1 MKSPAIE
8 KDAGAEVLF
17 WRVHIVDEVLGSRV
31 DLQRVQYHYVR
42 LKIFDDK
49 GKEGATTIDLP
60 FGEREAVLNVAGR
73 TMKSDGSIVELDPKS
88 VYTRDLVRAGRR
100 TRKAVSF
107 AMPGVEPGAI
117 VEYRWVQRADN
128 INIVYVRLNFQREFP
143 VAKVTYFVKPLPY
156 PYAAGYDMYV
166 IPFNCKPTPLKL
178 ELDGYNSTSVE
189 NLPAIHDEPYA
200 PSEPNLTA
208 WALLHYQMGDRKNA
222 EKYWSDVGR
231 KSYQELKESAKANDE
246 MKTAAVSATTGGK
259 DNEAKA
265 AALTTLIRKR
275 LRNVFDDEVSEAE
288 RQKYIKDL
296 PKDRRR
302 TAVEVFR
309 SGLGTADE
317 MNVVFAAMAQQAGI
331 EARPVAVPSRSD
343 YNFHP
348 NVISDDY
355 FLRNIDMAVKVGDT
369 WKLFDVSTKLL
380 PPGMISWREEGMFSL
395 LTDPKAPSFIR
406 TPLSPPE
413 ASAEVRKAQLA
424 LNADGALE
432 GDVQEAYSGHRAEDS
447 RGELLKASA
456 AQREDWLR
464 NRVTRMFPDAEVT
477 NIKIE
482 NVDDSA
488 QDLKA
493 SYHLVAPRYAQVTGK
508 RILLQ
513 SNPFR
518 RSQGSPFSAATRR
531 HPIEFPY
538 GWKEVDQFNI
548 KLPAGWVVDSP
559 DSPGSLKF
567 GEPGSYDIKMALQK
581 ENGLVMT
588 REFTFGSKG
597 MLYFDA
603 KGYPTLKKVFDEVQS
618 RDRHSLS
625 LKATE

>member
-1 MKSPAIE
+1 
-8 KDAGAEVLF
+8 
-17 WRVHIVDEVLGSRV
+17 
-31 DLQRVQYHYVR
+31 
-42 LKIFDDK
+42 
-49 GKEGATTIDLP
+49 
-60 FGEREAVLNVAGR
+60 
-73 TMKSDGSIVELDPKS
+73 
-88 VYTRDLVRAGRR
+88 
-100 TRKAVSF
+100 
-107 AMPGVEPGAI
+107 
-117 VEYRWVQRADN
+117 
-128 INIVYVRLNFQREFP
+128 
-143 VAKVTYFVKPLPY
+143 
-156 PYAAGYDMYV
+156 MYV